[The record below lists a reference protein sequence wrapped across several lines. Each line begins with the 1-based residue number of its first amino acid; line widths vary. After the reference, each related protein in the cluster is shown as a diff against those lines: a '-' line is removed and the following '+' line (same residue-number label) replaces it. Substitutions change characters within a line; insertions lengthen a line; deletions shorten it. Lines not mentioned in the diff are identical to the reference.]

1 MERLMPQT
9 PATQAAVRSILS
21 RGGSGGDPAAGGGGG
36 PKLPLA
42 LGGEEH
48 RLEQVRFYLYA

>member
-21 RGGSGGDPAAGGGGG
+21 RGGSGGDPAVGGGGL
-36 PKLPLA
+36 KLPVA